1 MAPRD
6 PLFQSDV
13 LAGKTALITGGGSG
27 IGAAIAMQLG
37 RMGARVVIASRK
49 APRIAAAAKGIA
61 EVLGL
66 PEADVLGLTCD
77 IRDRD
82 SVSKVVADTLAA
94 RGSIDILINNGG
106 GQFMSPAEAIRPK
119 GWDAVVAT
127 NLTGTWNLT
136 RAVADAWM
144 LQHGGRIVNIT
155 MLTTRGFPGMAH
167 SVSARAGV
175 EAMSRSLAVE
185 WAQRGITVNCV
196 QPGIIATAGMRQ
208 YPFWQDVV
216 RHAMTAIPAK
226 RLGRAD
232 EVAGMVGYL
241 VSPMAAYVTGQVM
254 AIDGGRTLWGDGW
267 PVPDPDE
274 MPAIDIE
281 DLPWETPSDK
291 E

>member
-1 MAPRD
+1 MPPTD
-6 PLFQSDV
+6 PLYQSDV
-13 LAGKTALITGGGSG
+13 LAGQTALITGGGSG

-37 RMGARVVIASRK
+37 RMGARIVIASRK
-49 APRIAAAAKGIA
+49 KPRIEAAAKGIA

-66 PEADVLGLTCD
+66 PEGAVIGLTCD
-77 IRDRD
+77 IRDRE
-82 SVSKVVADTLAA
+82 SVSQLVADALSAA
-94 RGSIDILINNGG
+94 GSIDILVNNGG

-155 MLTTRGFPGMAH
+155 MLTNRGFPGMAH

-208 YPFWQDVV
+208 YPFWEAVV
-216 RHAMTAIPAK
+216 RQSMSAIPAK

-232 EVAGMVGYL
+232 EVAGLVGYL
-241 VSPMAAYVTGQVM
+241 VSPQAAYVTGQVM

-267 PVPDPDE
+267 PVPDPE
-274 MPAIDIE
+274 PMPPIDIE
-281 DLPWETPSDK
+281 DLPWETPPAQG
-291 E
+291 